1 MLVAADTARSGS
13 SRTTGENGI
22 AIQVEQLAKA
32 YRLGHETLV
41 ALQDVSL
48 GVREGEFVSLVGP
61 SGCGKS
67 TLLNIV
73 AGLVAK
79 SSGRVSVHGSEM
91 RGPSRSIGMMFQ
103 SPVLLPWR
111 TNVDNV
117 LLPIEVFALDRND
130 YLQKAHAL
138 LRLVG
143 LEAFAQRYP
152 FELSGGMQQRVA
164 ICRML
169 LYDPA
174 VLLMD
179 EPFSALDEMS
189 REFMNLELLRIW
201 EALRKTV
208 MFVTH
213 NIGEAVFLSD
223 RVVVMSPRPGR
234 ISRVIP
240 IDLPRP
246 RSKATLS
253 TDAFFHFV
261 TAVRKTLDEPER
273 RADS

>member
-1 MLVAADTARSGS
+1 MSSLALDVVAAPL
-13 SRTTGENGI
+13 EVPQPMQP
-22 AIQVEQLAKA
+22 AIEIEDLDKV
-32 YRLGHETLV
+32 YRLGKNVLV
-41 ALQDVSL
+41 ALKDVSL
-48 GVREGEFVSLVGP
+48 NVRAGEFLSLVGP

-79 SSGRVSVHGSEM
+79 SNGRVRIDGEDLK
-91 RGPSRSIGMMFQ
+91 GPSRRTGMMFQ

-111 TNVDNV
+111 TNLDNV
-117 LLPIEVFALDRND
+117 MLPIEVFGLQRQD
-130 YLQKAHAL
+130 YLAKALAL
-138 LRLVG
+138 LELVG
-143 LEAFAQRYP
+143 LGSFSARYP
-152 FELSGGMQQRVA
+152 SELSGGMKQRVA

-169 LYDPA
+169 LCDPT

-201 EALRKTV
+201 DELRNTV
-208 MFVTH
+208 LFVTH

-223 RVVVMSPRPGR
+223 RVVVMSARPGR
-234 ISRVIP
+234 ISRVIS

-246 RSKATLS
+246 RSRATLS
-253 TDAFFHFV
+253 TEAYFRQV
-261 TAVRKTLDEPER
+261 TIVRGALDEL
-273 RADS
+273 